1 MKSFAVAALT
11 LCVAV
16 GCDRAPAAGLGDSPR
31 DAPAEA
37 AVVQTP
43 VTKTAA
49 IEPESEPEPEPPSLE
64 TRAEALVQTMEALAE
79 LHTAS
84 AKDCDGLATGLKGF
98 AAEHHAELAA
108 QTPELHAWIDGHDA
122 TRARLRTAMGTVMTG
137 GITCRDNAGVQAV
150 YATLTAGK

>member
-11 LCVAV
+11 LCIVG
-16 GCDRAPAAGLGDSPR
+16 GCDRAPATGLADSPR
-31 DAPAEA
+31 DAPAKA
-37 AVVQTP
+37 AVTETP
-43 VTKTAA
+43 AAKTAA
-49 IEPESEPEPEPPSLE
+49 IEPEPEAEPEPPSLE

-84 AKDCDGLATGLKGF
+84 AKDCDGLATALKGF
-98 AAEHHAELAA
+98 AAEHHAQLAA
-108 QTPELHAWIDGHDA
+108 QTPELHAWIDGHDV

-150 YATLTAGK
+150 YATLKASK